1 MEIAMSV
8 ESTINQEQATEIAQ
22 PEHTHSGPY
31 YRPNV
36 DIYELADQLVVQ
48 ADVPGAKNNEIDIQ
62 FEDGALSIHA
72 RVPARHESQG
82 PYLRQEYDVGDFY
95 RTFRVSE
102 QIDAS
107 RISAEYTGGVLTLHL
122 PKVEAAKPRKIKVA
136 AR

>member
-1 MEIAMSV
+1 MSV
-8 ESTINQEQATEIAQ
+8 ESTISQEHEPAEVSP

-62 FEDGALSIHA
+62 FEDGSLTIHA
-72 RVPARHESQG
+72 RVPARQHSMG
-82 PYLRQEYDVGDFY
+82 PFLRQEYGVGDFY

-107 RISAEYTGGVLTLHL
+107 RISAEYAGGVLTLHL

-136 AR
+136 AM

>member
-1 MEIAMSV
+1 MNAEA
-8 ESTINQEQATEIAQ
+8 TINHEPQTAEVSP

-48 ADVPGAKNNEIDIQ
+48 ADVPGTKDNEIDIH
-62 FEDGALSIHA
+62 FEDGALTIHA
-72 RVPARHESQG
+72 RVPARQDSQG
-82 PYLRQEYDVGDFY
+82 PYSRQEYGVGDFY

-122 PKVEAAKPRKIKVA
+122 PKVEAVKPRKIKVA
-136 AR
+136 AK

>member
-1 MEIAMSV
+1 MSV
-8 ESTINQEQATEIAQ
+8 ESTINQEQETAEVSP

-48 ADVPGAKNNEIDIQ
+48 ADVPGAQNNQIDIQ
-62 FEDGALSIHA
+62 FEDGALTIHA
-72 RVPARHESQG
+72 RVLARQESQG
-82 PYLRQEYDVGDFY
+82 PYLRQEYGVGDFY

-107 RISAEYTGGVLTLHL
+107 RISAEYAGGVLTLHL

-136 AR
+136 AK